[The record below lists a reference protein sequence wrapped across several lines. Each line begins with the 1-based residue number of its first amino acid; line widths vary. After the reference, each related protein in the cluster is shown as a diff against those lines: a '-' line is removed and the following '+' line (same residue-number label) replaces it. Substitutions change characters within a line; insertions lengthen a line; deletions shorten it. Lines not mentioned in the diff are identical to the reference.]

1 MKTRHI
7 ASVLLLGAAIL
18 TGCQKEMEI
27 LSSNLVRFEAGAA
40 ADAPVATK
48 ATYSGKFY
56 DASGTEFDY
65 AVQGYTERI
74 DWTANKDIIRIYS
87 PQAVKTGSTQHW
99 DDYKVSAA
107 AEDKEKS
114 VATIAAAGGADTGLA
129 WGAGSPQDFYA
140 MFPAPGTAWPYDN
153 NQKVQA
159 GEAAIEAGT
168 DGAVISGVIPASQ
181 VFNRSNRVLRPNMNY
196 AYMYAKATGATPGS
210 SVSLEFSPLVTV
222 VTFTLQLA
230 ASNHFISGTTV
241 NSIKL
246 STSQEGAYLS
256 GKFSVPV
263 TSAGLGTPVIT
274 EGSNEVSLAIGT
286 ALTTGQI
293 MASNAPMTF
302 TFFTLPT
309 DQTKLTLTIGFSDGT
324 SRTLDL
330 KNGADWVSVP
340 AGRKLFVNNLGLSG
354 DDFYTISIGNRTGL
368 GNRRGS
374 SSVSV
379 TSFVSKDY
387 ATTRTPVPWE
397 IEGFYYDEACENPVD
412 AADVWVTDLATNDN
426 YAGTDATDRRSAT
439 LSFKYKF
446 NDYNLQYLNQALTSN
461 NNIANSSFG
470 SGSSASN
477 YYNLSN
483 PGNMSS
489 STIVE
494 TANCYIVNGAGYYR
508 IPLVVGNGIVGG
520 SVNPNELAWKGRII
534 ESKYEFHRTVETMVN
549 GRYVEQIRDLFHPQI
564 EVTTPFYDYKQQ
576 VIQNVYLHKT
586 SSAAGTPTS
595 AFVVWEDV
603 DGMVEVADAQ
613 YTLPAGA
620 ITREGDVYWLNFH
633 VAGQVQGNAVIAV
646 ADASG
651 AVMWSWHIWET
662 DYVPANYGSQ
672 TYADQ
677 SLGTGEGKTLMQRP
691 LGYIYADYKTDERT
705 IWVKVRQ
712 TVLGEDGTYHTAK
725 GKIVQNGNQAEYI
738 GRNPYYAWG
747 RKDAFWP
754 GYAEVSGE
762 NSRFAIYVTE
772 NFGRFEKP
780 PYSSSYEATHSTGVK
795 LGYLIQN
802 PAEWR
807 TWLNN
812 FNKGYPELEVSIPFG
827 PNHETYYKN
836 GVETNENKQPGQVY
850 AFNMWNALSRDQY
863 GDDRKRQTLP
873 EIVKTIYDP
882 CPAGY
887 HVPSEIVFEGLSGKA
902 ATLVNNNF
910 IVNGIVFPATGY
922 MQYSSM
928 YYSNNMLE
936 ALYWGAEPWRRVDEK
951 SLKDPDNPTMGGN
964 TDNNYF
970 ESATC
975 IDMYDARGWAS
986 GNNQHL
992 PADGQLQFRITASLR
1007 GIGHGVYPVR

>member
-1 MKTRHI
+1 
-7 ASVLLLGAAIL
+7 
-18 TGCQKEMEI
+18 MEI
-27 LSSNLVRFEAGAA
+27 LSSSLVRFEAGAA

-87 PQAVKTGSTQHW
+87 PQAVKTGSTLHW

-114 VATIAAAGGADTGLA
+114 VATIAAAGGANTGLA

-153 NQKVQA
+153 NRKVQA

-168 DGAVISGVIPASQ
+168 VGAVISGVIPASQ
-181 VFNRSNRVLRPNMNY
+181 VFSRSNRVLRPNMNY

-274 EGSNEVSLAIGT
+274 EGSNEVSLAIST

-354 DDFYTISIGNRTGL
+354 DDFYTITVGSRKLQDETHDYRL
-368 GNRRGS
+368 GNRKGS

-387 ATTRTPVPWE
+387 AVTRTPVPWE
-397 IEGFYYDEACENPVD
+397 IVGLYYDEACENPVD
-412 AADVWVTDLATNDN
+412 EADIWVTDLATNDN
-426 YAGTDATDRRSAT
+426 YAGTDAADRKSAT

-446 NDYNLQYLNQALTSN
+446 NDYNLQYLNQAKISN
-461 NNIANSSFG
+461 DAVAASTFG
-470 SGSSASN
+470 SGSSTSN

-483 PGNMSS
+483 PQNMES
-489 STIVE
+489 STIME

-520 SVNPNELAWKGRII
+520 QVNPNPKTYQGWEGKKSR
-534 ESKYEFHRTVETMVN
+534 ETFRSFIGEALKDIFNEPIV
-549 GRYVEQIRDLFHPQI
+549 
-564 EVTTPFYDYKQQ
+564 VTTPFYDYKQQ

-586 SSAAGTPTS
+586 SSAAGVPTS

-603 DGMVEVADAQ
+603 DGMVEVADAR
-613 YTLPAGA
+613 YTLPTGA
-620 ITREGDVYWLNFH
+620 ITKEGDVYWLNFH

-662 DYVPANYGSQ
+662 DYVPANYAG
-672 TYADQ
+672 TKPYPDQ
-677 SLGTGEGKTLMQRP
+677 SLGATENVMPRH
-691 LGYIYADYKTDERT
+691 LGYVYADYSTDERT
-705 IWVKVRQ
+705 IYVKVRQ
-712 TVLGEDGTYHTAK
+712 KVLNETGIYKTAVGT
-725 GKIVQNGNQAEYI
+725 IVQKGNRAEYI
-738 GRNPYYAWG
+738 GRNPFFAWG

-754 GYAEVSGE
+754 GDAEIEGE
-762 NSRFAIYVTE
+762 WSNRPEYY
-772 NFGRFEKP
+772 GRNYRVPHYSAWEK
-780 PYSSSYEATHSTGVK
+780 EHQDGVK
-795 LGYLIQN
+795 LGFLIAN
-802 PAEWR
+802 PGDWR
-807 TWLNN
+807 TR
-812 FNKGYPELEVSIPFG
+812 FNYFSRGYPELEETIPYG
-827 PNHETYYKN
+827 PGHAEYYEN
-836 GVETNENKQPGQVY
+836 GALVEYEKIPKQAGQVY
-850 AFNMWNALSRDQY
+850 AYNLWSAENYDRGSY
-863 GDDRKRQTLP
+863 GSNDTP
-873 EIVKTIYDP
+873 VVKTIYDP

-887 HVPSEIVFEGLSGKA
+887 HMPGFHSFDALTNGASGQPTTDENHSVTVGGITFPLTGFLHFSSAYVKWNNLTFRVWGA
-902 ATLVNNNF
+902 TPERLLNRRDPNDDDNDNDNYDGGTLVLHYDTLD
-910 IVNGIVFPATGY
+910 FPRDEVKGV
-922 MQYSSM
+922 
-928 YYSNNMLE
+928 LE
-936 ALYWGAEPWRRVDEK
+936 KASWHRGAGCAVR
-951 SLKDPDNPTMGGN
+951 
-964 TDNNYF
+964 
-970 ESATC
+970 
-975 IDMYDARGWAS
+975 
-986 GNNQHL
+986 
-992 PADGQLQFRITASLR
+992 
-1007 GIGHGVYPVR
+1007 PVINK